1 MLRSRLFQDADIDE
15 KEVTTYL
22 FRRNFAT
29 TLYGLGL
36 PLSDIQYY
44 LGHDV
49 EDPDTARNHYTN
61 KDKLLAIKDKLD
73 WHPVY
78 AVLGKETHM
87 DCVSSGNPS
96 RQMKD
101 VPGDAFQIT
110 FDQNYTNCFI
120 DVQCAEPDD
129 EISLKMTSEKMSRF
143 SLFLMPKQALT
154 HMGKRL
160 TYACQFGK
168 ITRSTKPYKRHLNPS
183 QSR

>member
-29 TLYGLGL
+29 ILYGLGL

-49 EDPDTARNHYTN
+49 EDTDTARNHYTN
-61 KDKLLAIKDKLD
+61 KVSCWQSRTSWTGIRL
-73 WHPVY
+73 Y
-78 AVLGKETHM
+78 AVLGRETRV
-87 DCVSSGNPS
+87 DCVSSGKPC

-101 VPGDAFQIT
+101 VPGDAFRIT

-120 DVQCAEPDD
+120 DVQCAEPND
-129 EISLKMTSEKMSRF
+129 EISLKMTNEKNEPIF
-143 SLFLMPKQALT
+143 AVLMPKQA
-154 HMGKRL
+154 
-160 TYACQFGK
+160 
-168 ITRSTKPYKRHLNPS
+168 
-183 QSR
+183 